1 MLPLFNTA
9 RKRSRTAALAFGEF
23 SWRTALTSRVKPTA
37 IIDRMVGRPLKEED
51 ENLERF
57 QLVGNALVNEM
68 CDECRH

>member
-23 SWRTALTSRVKPTA
+23 SWRTAPTSRVKPTA
-37 IIDRMVGRPLKEED
+37 IIDRIVGRPLKED
-51 ENLERF
+51 ENLERN
-57 QLVGNALVNEM
+57 QLVGNALVDEM